1 MTISRSNLSWGIG
14 AKLTLMTFL
23 LVGVILSAL
32 VGGIGY
38 STSKL
43 LEDRAVAQVV
53 DQAQEVT
60 DMIQM
65 FNLGVTASVQRFSK
79 MFGATFG
86 DGLSLDVSKT
96 VELGGRPAPV
106 MRHGGSVLNGD
117 FSIPDRFTERTGVT
131 ATVFVRSGDDFVR
144 IATSLKKENGE
155 RAVGTILDRSHPAY
169 AFLFAGKG
177 YRGLA
182 QLFGKDFMTDYE
194 PVRDAHGNVI
204 GALYVG
210 LNIADD
216 MAILKDKIRALKV
229 GETGYFYVL
238 DGRPGKGMGTL
249 LVHPIKEGQMILDSK
264 DSDGRPFIREMLEK
278 RHGVI
283 RYPWINKEK
292 GETSAREKVV
302 AYQEFKEWGW
312 VIGGGAYAE
321 EITHEFTTLRNLYL
335 LAMLVALAI
344 VAALLYIAIRHMVA
358 RPLQE
363 ASALAQRIATGDLT
377 GRLDSRQNDEIGQL
391 VQAMNGISDGLS
403 RVVQQVREGCDQ
415 IVTASSQI
423 AAGNKDLSSRTEA
436 QAASVEETAS
446 SMEELTSTVRHNADN
461 AGQANQLATSA
472 SEMAAQ
478 GGAMVSRVVSTMSA
492 IDESARHMADII
504 TVIDGIAF
512 QTNILALNAAVEA
525 ARAGE
530 QGRGFA
536 VVASEVRA
544 LAARSAAA
552 AKEINAL
559 ITDSAGRISEGS
571 SLAAEAGAMMEQVM
585 QGVSRVSDI
594 IGEISAASREQS
606 SGIDQVNRAIA
617 HIDEGTQ
624 QNAALVE
631 QAAAAADSLAQQS
644 GGLMAS
650 VQAFRL

>member
-1 MTISRSNLSWGIG
+1 MTTSHGSYSWGVG

-43 LEDRAVAQVV
+43 LEDRAVAHVA
-53 DQAQEVT
+53 DQAQAVT

-65 FNLGVTASVQRFSK
+65 FNQGVSTSVQRFSK
-79 MFGATFG
+79 MFVASFPE
-86 DGLSLDVSKT
+86 GLSLDTGKT
-96 VELGGRPAPV
+96 IELGGRPTPV
-106 MRHGGSVLNGD
+106 MRHGGAVLNGE

-131 ATVFVRSGDDFVR
+131 ATIFVRSGEDFVR
-144 IATSLKKENGE
+144 ISTSLKKETGE
-155 RAVGTILDRSHPAY
+155 RAIGTVLDRAHPAY
-169 AFLFAGKG
+169 ALLSAGKG

-210 LNIADD
+210 LNIADE
-216 MAILKDKIRALKV
+216 MAILKDKIRVLKV

-238 DGRPGKGMGTL
+238 DGRPGKTLGTL
-249 LVHPIKEGQMILDSK
+249 LVHPIKEGQIILDAK

-283 RYPWINKEK
+283 RYPWVNKEK

-302 AYQEFKEWGW
+302 AYQEFRDWGW
-312 VIGGGAYAE
+312 VVGGGAYTE

-335 LAMLVALAI
+335 LAMSVALAI
-344 VAALLYIAIRHMVA
+344 VAVLLYVAIRHLVA

-363 ASALAQRIATGDLT
+363 ASTLAQRIATGDLT
-377 GRLDSRQNDEIGQL
+377 GRMDCAQHDEIGQL
-391 VQAMNGISDGLS
+391 AQAMNGISDGLS
-403 RVVQQVREGCDQ
+403 RVVLQVREGCDQ

-478 GGAMVSRVVSTMSA
+478 GGAMVSRVVTTMTA
-492 IDESARHMADII
+492 IDASARHMADII

-571 SLAAEAGAMMEQVM
+571 ALAAEAGAMMEQVM
-585 QGVSRVSDI
+585 QGVSRVTDI

-650 VQAFRL
+650 VQAFRV

>member
-1 MTISRSNLSWGIG
+1 MTRSRGNFGWGVG

-23 LVGVILSAL
+23 LVGVILAAL

-43 LEDRAVAQVV
+43 LEDRAVAHVA
-53 DQAQEVT
+53 DQAREVT

-65 FNLGVTASVQRFSK
+65 FDQGVSTSVQRFSR
-79 MFGATFG
+79 MFVGSFP
-86 DGLSLDVSKT
+86 DGLSLDASKSI
-96 VELGGRPAPV
+96 ELGGRETPAL
-106 MRHGGSVLNGD
+106 RHGGSVLNGE
-117 FSIPDRFTERTGVT
+117 FTIPDRFTERTGVT
-131 ATVFVRSGDDFVR
+131 ATVFVRSGQDFVR
-144 IATSLKKENGE
+144 ISTSLKKENGE
-155 RAVGTILDRSHPAY
+155 RAVGTVLDRSHPAH
-169 AFLFAGKG
+169 ALLLAGKG
-177 YRGLA
+177 YRGFA

-194 PVRDAHGNVI
+194 PVRDAQGNVI

-216 MAILKDKIRALKV
+216 MAILKQRIRALKV

-238 DGRPGKGMGTL
+238 DGRPGKTLGTL
-249 LVHPIKEGQMILDSK
+249 LVHPAKEGQIILDMK
-264 DSDGRPFIREMLEK
+264 DSDGRAFIREMLDK
-278 RHGVI
+278 REGVV

-292 GETSAREKVV
+292 GETTAREKVV
-302 AYQEFKEWGW
+302 AYQEYRDWGW
-312 VIGGGAYAE
+312 VIGGGAYTE
-321 EITHEFTTLRNLYL
+321 EITQEFTRLRNLYL
-335 LAMLVALAI
+335 LAMALAMGI
-344 VAALLYIAIRHMVA
+344 VAVLLYVAIRQLVT
-358 RPLQE
+358 RPLSE
-363 ASALAQRIATGDLT
+363 ANLLAQRIATGDLT
-377 GRLDSRQNDEIGQL
+377 GRMSSVQQDEIGQL
-391 VQAMNGISDGLS
+391 AQAMNGISEGLS
-403 RVVQQVREGCDQ
+403 RVVLQVRDGCDQ

-423 AAGNKDLSSRTEA
+423 AAGNKDLSARTEA
-436 QAASVEETAS
+436 QAASVEQTAS

-461 AGQANQLATSA
+461 AGQANQLAASA
-472 SEMAAQ
+472 SDMAAQ
-478 GGAMVSRVVSTMSA
+478 GGAMVSRVVSTMAS
-492 IDESARHMADII
+492 IDASARHMADII

-559 ITDSAGRISEGS
+559 ITDSASRISEGS
-571 SLAAEAGAMMEQVM
+571 ALAAEAGTMMEQVM

-644 GGLMAS
+644 GGLLAS
-650 VQAFRL
+650 VQAFRV